1 MWESFL
7 QGVVL
12 SFGWKIFA
20 MMSLGLLLGM
30 LVGALPGFTTV
41 MAMAILL
48 PVSFFLHPLIG
59 IPFLIGVY
67 KGGIYGGSIH
77 AILISIPGTGAS
89 VATTFDGPALTK
101 KGQGRKA
108 MEMALFASVFG
119 DFSSDVLTLLFI
131 GPIALIALR
140 VGPPELTAIVLL
152 SLIIISATG
161 SGSMVKGLIMG
172 TIGLLLSMIGQDPLG
187 YMQRFTFDIF
197 AIKAGIPLL
206 PMLIGVFAIPEILMA
221 VEKEAATYISDK
233 VDLSKVGERLK
244 FAEFRRCFR
253 TILRSTG
260 IGAALGACP
269 GVGQVVAAFVGYA
282 SAVNASKHPETFG
295 KGELEG
301 IAAAEAANNAVNG
314 PTLVPLLT
322 LGIPGDNITAILL
335 GAFIAQGLRPG
346 PQLFSEQGPLIF
358 AIIMAM
364 IFANILFLII
374 GYATIPV
381 FSRIVT
387 IRKSILL
394 PMITIFAFAGSYV
407 YRSDPFDLIVLVVFG
422 GFGYI
427 CRKLHFDVSPMVMAF
442 ILGPILEYSFGQTL
456 NLARG
461 NMLHYLFV
469 VRPVSGI
476 LFMIVPIL
484 SGWFWWKTLRK
495 RGEKASDP
503 SRMKGGESK

>member
-1 MWESFL
+1 MWDSFL
-7 QGVVL
+7 QGVML
-12 SFGWKIFA
+12 SLGWEIFA
-20 MMSLGLLLGM
+20 IMSLGLLLGM

-48 PVSFFLHPLIG
+48 PVSFFLDPLMG

-67 KGGIYGGSIH
+67 KGGIYGGSIP
-77 AILISIPGTGAS
+77 AILISIPGTGAA

-108 MEMALFASVFG
+108 MEIALFASVFG
-119 DFSSDVLTLLFI
+119 DFSSDVLTLLLI
-131 GPIALIALR
+131 GPIALIALK

-152 SLIIISATG
+152 SLIIISATSTG
-161 SGSMVKGLIMG
+161 AVVKGLLMG
-172 TIGLLLSMIGQDPLG
+172 VIGLLLSLVGQDPLG

-206 PMLIGVFAIPEILMA
+206 PMLIGVFAIPEILKA
-221 VEKEAATYISDK
+221 IEKETASYISDK
-233 VDLSKVGERLK
+233 ADLSKVGERLK
-244 FAEFRRCFR
+244 FSEFRRCFK

-260 IGAALGACP
+260 IGSALGACP

-282 SAVNASKHPETFG
+282 AAKNASKHPETFG

-301 IAAAEAANNAVNG
+301 VAAAEAANNAVNG

-346 PQLFSEQGPLIF
+346 PQLFVEQGPLIYG
-358 AIIMAM
+358 IMVAM
-364 IFANILFLII
+364 ILANFFFVLI
-374 GYATIPV
+374 GYITIPV
-381 FSRIVT
+381 FARIVT
-387 IRKSILL
+387 VRKSILL
-394 PMITIFAFAGSYV
+394 PLITIFAFAGSYV
-407 YRSDPFDLIVLVVFG
+407 YRSNPFDLIVLVTFG
-422 GFGYI
+422 GFGYV

-456 NLARG
+456 NMARG
-461 NMLHYLFV
+461 NLLHYLAFDRPAAGVIFLIIPV
-469 VRPVSGI
+469 VSI
-476 LFMIVPIL
+476 
-484 SGWFWWKTLRK
+484 WFWQKTLRQRRK
-495 RGEKASDP
+495 TDIKHS
-503 SRMKGGESK
+503 

>member
-7 QGVVL
+7 QGLLL
-12 SFGWKIFA
+12 SLGWKIFA
-20 MMSLGLLLGM
+20 MMSLGLFLGM

-48 PVSFFLHPLIG
+48 PVSFFLDPLIG

-67 KGGIYGGSIH
+67 KGGIYGGSIP
-77 AILISIPGTGAS
+77 AILISIPGTGAA

-108 MEMALFASVFG
+108 MEMALYASVFG
-119 DFSSDVLTLLFI
+119 DFASDLLTLLLI
-131 GPIALIALR
+131 GPIALIALK

-161 SGSMVKGLIMG
+161 SGAVVKGLIMG
-172 TIGLLLSMIGQDPLG
+172 AIGLLLSMVGQDPLG

-197 AIKAGIPLL
+197 AFKAGIPLL
-206 PMLIGVFAIPEILMA
+206 PMLIGVFAIPEILTA
-221 VEKEAATYISDK
+221 VEKETASYISEK

-244 FAEFRRCFR
+244 FHEFRRCFR

-260 IGAALGACP
+260 IGSALGACP

-282 SAVNASKHPETFG
+282 SAKNASAHPENFG

-301 IAAAEAANNAVNG
+301 VAAAEAANNAVNG

-322 LGIPGDNITAILL
+322 LGIPGDNITALLL

-346 PQLFSEQGPLIF
+346 PQLFAEQGPLIYG
-358 AIIMAM
+358 IIIAM
-364 IFANILFLII
+364 IFANILFLVI
-374 GYATIPV
+374 GFFAIP
-381 FSRIVT
+381 FFARIVT
-387 IRKSILL
+387 VRKSVLL
-394 PMITIFAFAGSYV
+394 PLIAIFAFAGSYV
-407 YRSDPFDLIVLVVFG
+407 YRSDPFDLIVLVFFG
-422 GFGYI
+422 GFGYA
-427 CRKLHFDVSPMVMAF
+427 CRKMHFDVSPMVMAF

-461 NMLHYLFV
+461 NLFHYLAFD
-469 VRPVSGI
+469 RPVAGVI
-476 LFMIVPIL
+476 FLIVPVV
-484 SGWFWWKTLRK
+484 SAWFWIRTMRK
-495 RGEKASDP
+495 RRQAECSDLIT
-503 SRMKGGESK
+503 GGG